1 MIDSPGL
8 ILSKNQFE
16 KKINNFTIS
25 NAEHAQ
31 IILLVFDLKD
41 NLTSEDLNIIGITRK
56 LNKKTLVI
64 FNKCDV
70 KNKKVHDLD
79 GLGKKNFRFC
89 YP

>member
-16 KKINNFTIS
+16 KINNFTIS
-25 NAEHAQ
+25 NAKHAQ

-41 NLTSEDLNIIGITRK
+41 NLTSEDLNIIDLTRK

-64 FNKCDV
+64 FNKCD
-70 KNKKVHDLD
+70 KK
-79 GLGKKNFRFC
+79 
-89 YP
+89 